1 MDIKNI
7 LIISNIRC
15 GGTYLMKSL
24 ASTYN
29 LKEVWEPEILYPYN
43 KPVVVKA
50 NAAMH
55 SVKALVEFSKH
66 FSKVILLD
74 RKDNKAQLESALHMF
89 SNGGN
94 IDVRWTEDSKNY
106 SIELIDKTQERI
118 DLNRKWIVDVS
129 SKLNIPIMYYED
141 IYLYKVKIEGIQFNP
156 DLSKKL
162 RLKSR
167 RKTVI

>member
-1 MDIKNI
+1 
-7 LIISNIRC
+7 
-15 GGTYLMKSL
+15 MKSL

-55 SVKALVEFSKH
+55 SIKALVEFSKH
-66 FSKVILLD
+66 FSKIILLD
-74 RKDNKAQLESALHMF
+74 RKDNEAQLESALHMF

-94 IDVRWTEDSKNY
+94 IDVRWTDENKNY
-106 SIELIDKTQERI
+106 SSELVEKTQERI
-118 DLNRKWIVDVS
+118 NLNRKWIRDVS
-129 SKLNIPIMYYED
+129 RELGTPITYYED
-141 IYLYKVKIEGIQFNP
+141 IYFNKIKLEGIEFNP

-162 RLKSR
+162 RIKNQK
-167 RKTVI
+167 KTVI